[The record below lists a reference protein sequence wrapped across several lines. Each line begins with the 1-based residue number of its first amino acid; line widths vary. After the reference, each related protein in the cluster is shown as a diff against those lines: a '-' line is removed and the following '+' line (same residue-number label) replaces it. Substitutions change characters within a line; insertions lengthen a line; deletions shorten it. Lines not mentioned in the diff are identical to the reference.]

1 MISQTEENYLKASY
15 FLTNDK
21 NEINLSELSKS
32 LNVSKPTVNSM
43 VKKLC
48 EKGFLDYKKYKPVIL
63 TKKGQKKAAL
73 IIRNHRLTEMYLV
86 EKMNFGWEEVHEIAE
101 QLEHLKAPEF
111 FDRMDELLNFP
122 THDPHGSPIPNK
134 NGEVI
139 ESNYIKLSLCKEGQ
153 KVKLSG
159 LLNSSKD
166 FLVYL
171 NERKLKIGSILD
183 IQSVEKFDQ
192 TMVVSF
198 GEYHNVNLSSM
209 VCERILVEII

>member
-15 FLTNDK
+15 FLTNEK

-48 EKGFLDYKKYKPVIL
+48 EKGFLDYKKYKPVVL

-86 EKMNFGWEEVHEIAE
+86 EKMNFGWEEVHDIAE
-101 QLEHLKAPEF
+101 QLEHLKSPEF

-183 IQSVEKFDQ
+183 IQSIEKFDQ

-198 GEYHNVNLSSM
+198 GECSNINLSSM

>member
-15 FLTNDK
+15 FLTNEK
-21 NEINLSELSKS
+21 NEINLSELSKA
-32 LNVSKPTVNSM
+32 LKVSKPTVNSM

-48 EKGFLDYKKYKPVIL
+48 EKGFLNYQKYKPVVL
-63 TKKGQKKAAL
+63 TKKGKKKAAL

-101 QLEHLKAPEF
+101 QLEHLKSPDF

-134 NGEVI
+134 NGEII
-139 ESNYIKLSLCKEGQ
+139 ESNYIKLSLCKDGQ

-171 NERKLKIGSILD
+171 NERELKIGSIID
-183 IQSVEKFDQ
+183 ITSIEKFDQ
-192 TMVVSF
+192 TMIVSF
-198 GEYHNVNLSSM
+198 NGYKNVNLSAM
-209 VCERILVEII
+209 VCERILVEVI

>member
-1 MISQTEENYLKASY
+1 MISQTEENYLKAAY
-15 FLTNDK
+15 FLTNEND
-21 NEINLSELSKS
+21 EINLSELSKS
-32 LNVSKPTVNSM
+32 LKVSKPTVNSM

-48 EKGFLDYKKYKPVIL
+48 EKGFLDYQKYKPVVL
-63 TKKGQKKAAL
+63 TKKGKKEAAL

-101 QLEHLKAPEF
+101 QLEHLRAPEF
-111 FDRMDELLNFP
+111 FDRMDELLDFP

-134 NGEVI
+134 NGEII
-139 ESNYIKLSLCKEGQ
+139 ESNSVKLSLCKEGQ

-171 NERKLKIGSILD
+171 NERTLKIGSVLD
-183 IQSVEKFDQ
+183 IKSIEPFDK

-198 GEYHNVNLSSM
+198 GSQENMNLSAM
-209 VCERILVEII
+209 VCERILVEVI

>member
-15 FLTNDK
+15 FLTNEK
-21 NEINLSELSKS
+21 NEINLSELSKA
-32 LNVSKPTVNSM
+32 LKVSKPTVNSM

-48 EKGFLDYKKYKPVIL
+48 EKGFLDYQKYKPVIL

-86 EKMNFGWEEVHEIAE
+86 EKMNFGWEEVHDIAE

-134 NGEVI
+134 NGEII
-139 ESNYIKLSLCKEGQ
+139 ESNYIKLSLCKSGQ

-166 FLVYL
+166 FLIYL
-171 NERKLKIGSILD
+171 NDRELKIGSILD
-183 IQSVEKFDQ
+183 IASIETFDK
-192 TMVVSF
+192 TMIVSF
-198 GEYHNVNLSSM
+198 GEHINVNLSAM

>member
-1 MISQTEENYLKASY
+1 MISQTEENYLKAAY
-15 FLTNDK
+15 FLTNTKD
-21 NEINLSELSKS
+21 EINLSELSKS
-32 LNVSKPTVNSM
+32 LGVSKPTVNSM

-48 EKGFLDYKKYKPVIL
+48 EKGFLDYQKYKPVIL
-63 TKKGQKKAAL
+63 TKRGKKEASL

-101 QLEHLKAPEF
+101 QLEHLRAPEF

-134 NGEVI
+134 NGEII
-139 ESNYIKLSLCKEGQ
+139 ESNYIKLNLCKEGQ

-171 NERKLKIGSILD
+171 NERKLKIGSIFD
-183 IQSVEKFDQ
+183 IRSIEPFDK
-192 TMVVSF
+192 TMVVTL
-198 GEYHNVNLSSM
+198 GEQQNMNLSSM

>member
-1 MISQTEENYLKASY
+1 MISQTEENYLKAAY
-15 FLTNDK
+15 FLTNTK

-48 EKGFLDYKKYKPVIL
+48 EKGFLDYQKYKPVIL
-63 TKKGQKKAAL
+63 TPQGKKEAAL

-86 EKMNFGWEEVHEIAE
+86 EKMHFGWEEVHEIAE
-101 QLEHLKAPEF
+101 QLEHLRAPEF

-134 NGEVI
+134 DGEII
-139 ESNYIKLSLCKEGQ
+139 ESNYIKLCLCKEGQ

-171 NERKLKIGSILD
+171 NERSLKIGSILD
-183 IQSVEKFDQ
+183 IKSIEPFDN
-192 TMVVSF
+192 TMIIAF
-198 GEYHNVNLSSM
+198 EQEDNLNLSSM
-209 VCERILVEII
+209 VCERILVEVI

>member
-15 FLTNDK
+15 FLTNEK
-21 NEINLSELSKS
+21 NEINLSELSKA
-32 LNVSKPTVNSM
+32 LKVSKPTVNSM

-48 EKGFLDYKKYKPVIL
+48 EKGFLNYQKYKPVVL
-63 TKKGQKKAAL
+63 TKKGKKKAAL

-101 QLEHLKAPEF
+101 QLEHLKSPDF

-134 NGEVI
+134 NGEII
-139 ESNYIKLSLCKEGQ
+139 ESNYIKLSLCKDGQ

-171 NERKLKIGSILD
+171 NERELKIGSIID
-183 IQSVEKFDQ
+183 ITSIEKFDQ
-192 TMVVSF
+192 TMIVSF
-198 GEYHNVNLSSM
+198 NGYKNVNLSAM